1 MNHDANQTRAYLC
14 TGKYFPNRL
23 WERVIN
29 WQRLFITGHRKKY
42 CAEKASFQPS
52 YLASSGND
60 NQFFL
65 SDSKPPNVS
74 FIGSVS
80 FENNKLSLIQRNWG
94 SYSGKTESVEITK
107 TLFSAIEN
115 AKVASGTAV
124 IVSTSVQRI
133 PGAEFKSIH
142 FDFPGR
148 RISIMSADSSDSAKY
163 ADQVSIDESL
173 SNSR

>member
-1 MNHDANQTRAYLC
+1 MRIKHWLI
-14 TGKYFPNRL
+14 L
-23 WERVIN
+23 V
-29 WQRLFITGHRKKY
+29 
-42 CAEKASFQPS
+42 
-52 YLASSGND
+52 LASISLTAYGNELSIGSVSLVLGTEKNTVLKKLRANLHILPVSGND

-65 SDSKPPNVS
+65 SDAKPPNVS
-74 FIGSVS
+74 FIGYVF

-124 IVSTSVQRI
+124 IVSTSVQRT

-148 RISIMSADSSDSAKY
+148 RISIMSADSSDSTKY
-163 ADQVSIDESL
+163 ADQVSIDESI